1 MGRLIW
7 IFKKKVFKF
16 GSVGKMFDES
26 TRNQN
31 TSTSAS
37 SASLASFGSISATST
52 TAQKWGRKKNQ
63 RNKIEEKKKTKK
75 ENGFFLYEKK
85 NNRHSLESDWESL
98 ENRRGIRCKRIAFDW
113 FQKNPSF
120 GPMTKQ
126 NGRRLFLFAS
136 NLDESDNF
144 LLQIGNTA
152 ISDFS
157 FYKKKALNLQKK
169 RWTDVLRF
177 REWKKKL
184 GRRKKTTKKLGTRFD
199 DSRFLTK
206 FHCKETSSN
215 SVHDFLD
222 LGIKKK
228 KNGNGCSY
236 FSRLVHWIF
245 IPFTGEMKIHCK
257 NFKNMFRSSVF
268 GHSPKK
274 NEKTSF
280 AFHGRFALAK
290 SVQRSSEG
298 HSVAR

>member
-1 MGRLIW
+1 
-7 IFKKKVFKF
+7 
-16 GSVGKMFDES
+16 
-26 TRNQN
+26 
-31 TSTSAS
+31 
-37 SASLASFGSISATST
+37 
-52 TAQKWGRKKNQ
+52 
-63 RNKIEEKKKTKK
+63 
-75 ENGFFLYEKK
+75 
-85 NNRHSLESDWESL
+85 
-98 ENRRGIRCKRIAFDW
+98 
-113 FQKNPSF
+113 
-120 GPMTKQ
+120 MTKQ

-157 FYKKKALNLQKK
+157 FFKKKSFEFTKK
-169 RWTDVLRF
+169 TVNRCSPVSWM
-177 REWKKKL
+177 EKKL

-268 GHSPKK
+268 GHLPPKK